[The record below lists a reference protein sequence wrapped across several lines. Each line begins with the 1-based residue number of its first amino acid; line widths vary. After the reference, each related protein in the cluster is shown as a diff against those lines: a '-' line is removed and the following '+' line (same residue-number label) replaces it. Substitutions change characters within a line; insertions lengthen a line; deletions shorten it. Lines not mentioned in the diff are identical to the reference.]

1 MLYFSFISHQSMNDV
16 TTQKAI
22 AINTIATITTTPI
35 GITIFVI
42 IQNANANTPTD
53 MNVAKNQTMVS
64 TIIDKKNFKIFFM
77 ILNHLPYGISL

>member
-1 MLYFSFISHQSMNDV
+1 M
-16 TTQKAI
+16 AI

-53 MNVAKNQTMVS
+53 MNVARNQTMVS
-64 TIIDKKNFKIFFM
+64 TIIDKKNFKIFFI

>member
-1 MLYFSFISHQSMNDV
+1 MNDA

-35 GITIFVI
+35 GITIFAI

-53 MNVAKNQTMVS
+53 MNVAINQTMVS

>member
-1 MLYFSFISHQSMNDV
+1 MNDV
-16 TTQKAI
+16 TTEKAI
-22 AINTIATITTTPI
+22 AINTIVTITTTPI

-42 IQNANANTPTD
+42 IQNANTNTPTD
-53 MNVAKNQTMVS
+53 MNVARNQTMIS